1 MKVRPIKTIRYT
13 TRLALILLMF
23 LGALGLGYVFQ
34 GVMPTQFKILGWEI
48 VEPLGWLQRA
58 FATGSLMPSLLV
70 GALFFIVGSIF
81 FGRFFCGWMCPVG
94 LVNEAIHSYRG
105 RMKRSKEE
113 MKMNG
118 GHCKTSCNNN
128 CQANGGLPG
137 AAPWVPPATDEKA
150 KFPSSLW
157 RSKGRLPIPGYFKYV
172 FLAAVLGVSALVG
185 YPVFCIVCP
194 IGIVGR
200 TILGVTTGY
209 KAQSLLGIPGF
220 AWFGAEMIVITLSVF
235 IFEIA
240 LSRWSEGSVW
250 CGKLCPMGALFS
262 LLGNL
267 NPLKR
272 ISLRVHRK
280 KICESPI
287 CVIVC
292 PTGAASRD
300 VETGMITTD
309 WDLCTG
315 CKNCVIACPF
325 GSRSVD
331 FENRDIKAELCEMEP
346 ICFEYDP
353 KIPTRRAS

>member
-1 MKVRPIKTIRYT
+1 MRPTKTIRYSI
-13 TRLALILLMF
+13 RLALILLMF
-23 LGALGLGYVFQ
+23 FGALGLGYIFQ

-58 FATGSLMPSLLV
+58 FATRSLMPSLLI

-94 LVNEAIHSYRG
+94 LVNETIQSYRG
-105 RMKRSKEE
+105 RMKKPEE
-113 MKMNG
+113 KVLTNG
-118 GHCKTSCNNN
+118 GHCNTSCND
-128 CQANGGLPG
+128 CRTNGGLPSPE
-137 AAPWVPPATDEKA
+137 PWVPPATDEKA
-150 KFPSSLW
+150 KFSFSFLK
-157 RSKGRLPIPGYFKYV
+157 SKGKLPIPGYFKYV

-185 YPVFCIVCP
+185 FPVFCIVCP

-209 KAQSLLGIPGF
+209 AAHSLLGIPGF

-235 IFEIA
+235 VFEIA

-250 CGKLCPMGALFS
+250 CGKLCPMGGLFS

-267 NPLKR
+267 NPFKR

-292 PTGAASRD
+292 PTGAAGRD
-300 VETGMITTD
+300 GETSTITTD
-309 WDLCTG
+309 PDLCTG

-346 ICFEYDP
+346 MCFEYDP
-353 KIPTRRAS
+353 KIPKGRAS